1 MAARARSALQASPAV
16 GSCASAE
23 KSTSGEYA
31 AVVPKRKGDRKHR
44 KLKAVAAGVLFEALA
59 MKARGYPLGGRIV
72 VRCREGH
79 LFTTLWIPGAS
90 VKSVRLVWWRI
101 QRCPVGGHWTIVTPV
116 RDSELTDDERR
127 EANERQDTWIP

>member
-1 MAARARSALQASPAV
+1 MR
-16 GSCASAE
+16 
-23 KSTSGEYA
+23 
-31 AVVPKRKGDRKHR
+31 KRKGHR
-44 KLKAVAAGVLFEALA
+44 KRGGLKGFAAGVLLEAAA
-59 MKARGYPLGGRIV
+59 MKLRGYPFGGRIV

-79 LFTTLWIPGAS
+79 LFTTLWLPGAS

-127 EANERQDTWIP
+127 EAEAHADTWIP

>member
-1 MAARARSALQASPAV
+1 MPN
-16 GSCASAE
+16 
-23 KSTSGEYA
+23 
-31 AVVPKRKGDRKHR
+31 RKGDRKHR

-90 VKSVRLVWWRI
+90 VKSFRLVWWRI

>member
-1 MAARARSALQASPAV
+1 M
-16 GSCASAE
+16 
-23 KSTSGEYA
+23 
-31 AVVPKRKGDRKHR
+31 PKRKGDRKHR

-90 VKSVRLVWWRI
+90 VKSFIDCQRIAGSESSNHCTTERVGICWRSF
-101 QRCPVGGHWTIVTPV
+101 PW
-116 RDSELTDDERR
+116 
-127 EANERQDTWIP
+127 